1 MRRPFIIR
9 AVGIVGLGIVC
20 MVGQPVFA
28 QKPLPFKLPSLL
40 RTKSVQ
46 TIALSDQLKK
56 KIVRGSAELWTGKGL
71 VDGVNP
77 LRGGVFCARA
87 EKGMEA
93 FSGGIFETVYNGQK
107 EIYGFIVTHALT
119 DSPASTEYSL
129 HRFFTLEVTDKQG
142 VWHRIPAEV
151 VQVSPVN
158 TLDVSL
164 VRFLPEHEPLLTP
177 LVISNTMPQVG
188 ETVQSQ
194 GFCQHT
200 EGYLPHR
207 RVLENA
213 PFSLRATLAWP
224 HFRNGFCGGA
234 VVNTNHELVGVH
246 TGSVPGPTE
255 QEDIGYAT
263 HAYFLNILVDAY
275 HNGGE
280 AFIPLILNGHKIVDL
295 AVDEGIEWVN
305 YYDEWGRKIYGHL
318 FNFKFSFVA
327 VERMIREYTP
337 RYMELSIGRL
347 QWSKENPDILE
358 RVPHVRRVI
367 YDLKEERIIPEIPS
381 AN

>member
-1 MRRPFIIR
+1 MQKPFIKH
-9 AVGIVGLGIVC
+9 ALGAFSVGIFCFAPHPAGAQ
-20 MVGQPVFA
+20 QPA
-28 QKPLPFKLPSLL
+28 TTL
-40 RTKSVQ
+40 RALWRGGKSVQ
-46 TIALSDQLKK
+46 AAALSAQLEK
-56 KIVRGSAELWTGKGL
+56 KISRAAAQIWTGTEL

-77 LRGGVFCARA
+77 LRGGTFCARA
-87 EKGMEA
+87 EKGVEA
-93 FSGGIFETVYNGQK
+93 FSGGVFETVYNGQK

-119 DSPASTEYSL
+119 DSPACTEYSL
-129 HRFFTLEVTDKQG
+129 RRFFTLEVADKQG
-142 VWHRIPAEV
+142 IWHRIPAEV
-151 VQVSPVN
+151 VQVSPVS

-164 VRFLPEHEPLLTP
+164 VRFLPEHESLLTP
-177 LVISNTMPQVG
+177 LVISKTVPNVG
-188 ETVQSQ
+188 EIVQSQ
-194 GFCQHT
+194 GFCQYT
-200 EGYLPHR
+200 EGYLPNR
-207 RVLENA
+207 RVLETA

-234 VVNTNHELVGVH
+234 VVNANHELVGVH

-263 HAYFLNILVDAY
+263 HAYFLNVLVEAY

-280 AFIPLILNGHKIVDL
+280 AYIPLMLNGQKIVDL
-295 AVDEGIEWVN
+295 VVDEGIEWVN

-337 RYMELSIGRL
+337 RYMKLSIGRL

-358 RVPHVRRVI
+358 RVPHVRYVI
-367 YDLKEERIIPEIPS
+367 YDLKEGRIIPEIPS